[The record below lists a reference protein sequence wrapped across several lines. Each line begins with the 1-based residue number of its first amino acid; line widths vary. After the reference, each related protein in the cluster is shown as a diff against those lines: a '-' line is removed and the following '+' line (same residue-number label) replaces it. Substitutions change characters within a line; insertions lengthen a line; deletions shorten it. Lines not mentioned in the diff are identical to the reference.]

1 MLEKRAVLPYARA
14 VNLGG
19 VPVKNKIS
27 VVLSAV
33 EFARFDAYCV
43 EKGFKKS
50 TLIARL
56 IREHMDRESFRVQG
70 TLFTEQSQK
79 QPAGT
84 KRARAAKRP
93 ARRGN

>member
-1 MLEKRAVLPYARA
+1 MED
-14 VNLGG
+14 
-19 VPVKNKIS
+19 KNKIS
-27 VVLSAV
+27 VVLSAE
-33 EFARFDAYCV
+33 EFARFDAYCA

-70 TLFTEQSQK
+70 ALSAGQPQQ

-84 KRARAAKRP
+84 KSPRASKRSAKR
-93 ARRGN
+93 GS

>member
-1 MLEKRAVLPYARA
+1 M
-14 VNLGG
+14 
-19 VPVKNKIS
+19 KNKIS

-33 EFARFDAYCV
+33 EFARFDGYCA

-56 IREHMDRESFRVQG
+56 IREHMDRESFRAQG
-70 TLFTEQSQK
+70 TLSTEQLQK
-79 QPAGT
+79 QSAGA

-93 ARRGN
+93 ARGGT